1 MALPFVSDKAKK
13 MIDLV
18 RSCFFLRFVQT
29 RSSAG
34 CSHIPD
40 LILTSLIQVEKW
52 VAEECIPADNVYS
65 SQLSAQASRWSG
77 HPSILET
84 LKSRAK
90 ALGIWNMFLPKNHFA
105 NEGSPG
111 FTNLEY
117 GLMAEQ
123 LGKSRIAS
131 EACNCAAPDTGN
143 MEVIARYGNRAQKDK
158 WLRPLLDGQI
168 R

>member
-1 MALPFVSDKAKK
+1 MP
-13 MIDLV
+13 
-18 RSCFFLRFVQT
+18 
-29 RSSAG
+29 SAIHAEP
-34 CSHIPD
+34 CLHLLS
-40 LILTSLIQVEKW
+40 QVEKW

-65 SQLSAQASRWSG
+65 SQLAAQASRWSG

-84 LKSRAK
+84 LKDRARE
-90 ALGIWNMFLPKNHFA
+90 LGIWNMFLPKNHFA

-143 MEVIARYGNRAQKDK
+143 MEVIARYGNRVQKDK
-158 WLRPLLDGQI
+158 WLKPLLAGQI
-168 R
+168 RYLLSLALSSPSANFPEPDLQFPSDPASS

>member
-1 MALPFVSDKAKK
+1 MTTPAPPQTLSTSGSSGPRPTASEMIPPMALPFVSDKAKK
-13 MIDLV
+13 MIDL
-18 RSCFFLRFVQT
+18 
-29 RSSAG
+29 
-34 CSHIPD
+34 
-40 LILTSLIQVEKW
+40 VEKW

-111 FTNLEY
+111 FTNREY

-143 MEVIARYGNRAQKDK
+143 MEVIARYGNRAQKD
-158 WLRPLLDGQI
+158 
-168 R
+168 